1 MFLHAFG
8 MSGESLVDR
17 ETPLV
22 GVVALETPPAGA
34 NCAPWGLGFD
44 QHVVFLGMPATD
56 RAGPA
61 GKKLTLN
68 ELKFDPLSFHF
79 LPLSRFRQ
87 TDPDSAAEVRLR
99 PGRPAKS

>member
-1 MFLHAFG
+1 MP
-8 MSGESLVDR
+8 GEPVIDR

-22 GVVALETPPAGA
+22 GVVAPETSLAGA
-34 NCAPWGLGFD
+34 NGGSRRGLGLD
-44 QHVVFLGMPATD
+44 EHIVFLGMPATD

-79 LPLSRFRQ
+79 LPQSVSGKPTLI
-87 TDPDSAAEVRLR
+87 LR
-99 PGRPAKS
+99 PKCGSGPAGPATGVKS